1 MTKKSILAL
10 ITAFAAL
17 AVSSAYAGGDKKAT
31 DPTAQPADQASQ
43 KPISKEE
50 AMKNG
55 MPEAAFKKADTN
67 GDGYLDDQEIK
78 AYNAQTGKK

>member
-1 MTKKSILAL
+1 MMTKKSMLAL

-17 AVSSAYAGGDKKAT
+17 AVSSAYAGDKKAT

-50 AMKNG
+50 AVKNG

-78 AYNAQTGKK
+78 AYNAQNPKK